1 MRLLSWFGD
10 IRLPIKFLLVASFLG
25 FGLLALGLNY
35 QQTLSLNGQALAR
48 NNQLNTLS
56 NLVDAV
62 TINALEARNAEKD
75 FQLGKDPKQ
84 VDVFEHSMDKVEEA
98 LSLISGQLR
107 TDADRG
113 VVDGIQQQLDRYQD
127 DFHRSATAKAND
139 PQQAQ
144 WRVGME
150 NAIAALSPLMER
162 FYRIKQDYQTQDA
175 AVHKQEQRLRLE
187 WFAIAAGLML
197 LTLVTAGLIVRYGVL
212 RPVAD
217 LHRTISHLADGD
229 MTARS
234 HIHSRDELGRL
245 ATTLDRLLDERIQ
258 VLTDKERENAELNRS
273 IVALLE
279 NLFRLGERDLT
290 VRVPVAADVTG
301 VVSDS
306 VNRLA
311 ESFAAVLQEV
321 RRVADDVADTSL
333 SVKTQATDVM
343 DSADLE
349 QQEIAQTLI
358 GLNQAVTA
366 MQSIFGLA
374 QNAGDISQQTIHST
388 ETAEQSVNQTLASIN
403 KIRSTIQDAEKK
415 IKRLGERSQEIGGI
429 VKLLDNFS
437 ERTHI
442 LSLNASMQA
451 AAAGIAGK
459 GLMVVVD
466 EVQRL
471 AENSREAAADIEGLV
486 NNIQLETADTM
497 QAINTVIGDVV
508 AGTQLAQQA
517 GDTMQATRNNTESLV
532 SAVAHIARHAS
543 EQTEVAEQLRFRAV
557 SIEASAASTNAKM
570 QHQTQLS
577 ETLVSAAALLQ
588 TAIAQFKLAEA

>member
-1 MRLLSWFGD
+1 MRLLFWFGD
-10 IRLPIKFLLVASFLG
+10 LRLPIKFLLVAGFLSA
-25 FGLLALGLNY
+25 GLLALGLNY

-62 TINALEARNAEKD
+62 TINALEARNADKD

-84 VDVFEHSMDKVEEA
+84 VDAFELSMGKVEEA
-98 LSLISGQLR
+98 LNLISGQLR
-107 TDADRG
+107 TEADRS
-113 VVDGIQQQLDRYQD
+113 VVDNIQQHLNRYQD
-127 DFHRSATAKAND
+127 DFHRSATAKTND
-139 PQQAQ
+139 PQQGQ
-144 WRVGME
+144 WRMGME
-150 NAIAALSPLMER
+150 ATIAALSPLMER
-162 FYRIKQDYQTQDA
+162 FYQIKQNYQAEDNA
-175 AVHKQEQRLRLE
+175 AYGQQQQAMLDRFSLAVA
-187 WFAIAAGLML
+187 AI
-197 LTLVTAGLIVRYGVL
+197 LVILVLASFIIRYGVL
-212 RPVAD
+212 RPVAT
-217 LHRTISHLADGD
+217 LHETIRRLADGD
-229 MTARS
+229 MAARS

-245 ATTLDRLLDERIQ
+245 ASTLNRLLDERIQ
-258 VLTDKERENAELNRS
+258 ALTDKERENAELNRS

-311 ESFAAVLQEV
+311 ESFAGVLQGV
-321 RRVADDVADTSL
+321 RQVANDVAETSL
-333 SVKTQATDVM
+333 SVKTQASDVM
-343 DSADLE
+343 AAAHLE

-366 MQSIFGLA
+366 LHSIFGLA
-374 QNAGDISQQTIHST
+374 QNAGAISQETIHST
-388 ETAEQSVNQTLASIN
+388 EVATLSVNQTLASIN
-403 KIRSTIQDAEKK
+403 KIRTTIQEAEKK

-451 AAAGIAGK
+451 SSAGIAGK

-508 AGTQLAQQA
+508 VGTQLAQQA
-517 GDTMQATRNNTESLV
+517 GDTMQTTRSNTESLV
-532 SAVAHIARHAS
+532 NAVAHIARQAS

-557 SIEASAASTNAKM
+557 SIDASASATNTKM
-570 QHQTQLS
+570 HQQTQLS